1 MDTSYSI
8 NVDAPRMTPQELAAE
23 YGDFLRNP
31 AAPRPEKPEF
41 PGRYFDADALAKE
54 QRQWDNADAERQR
67 LAAWVADNRAKEA
80 TEAKRKEAE
89 RDAARQAERTK
100 ARADLEASMRRTYL
114 GNPAVTEHDWEAE
127 KDRLIR
133 EKLTADFQARDQAAR
148 EASFRR
154 TREAY

>member
-1 MDTSYSI
+1 MYDSI
-8 NVDAPRMTPQELAAE
+8 ERTVPVPSAKEVFET
-23 YGDFLRNP
+23 YGNYLRDRTI
-31 AAPRPEKPEF
+31 PRPEKPEF

-80 TEAKRKEAE
+80 TEAKRKEDE
-89 RDAARQAERTK
+89 RDATRQAERTK